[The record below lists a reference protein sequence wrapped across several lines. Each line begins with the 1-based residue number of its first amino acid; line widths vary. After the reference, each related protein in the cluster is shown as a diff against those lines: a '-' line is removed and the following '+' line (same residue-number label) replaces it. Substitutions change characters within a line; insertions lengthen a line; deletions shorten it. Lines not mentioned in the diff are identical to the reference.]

1 MAICTLTEKAIQ
13 QIDSICDEN
22 DAYAVCLD
30 LKGGGCAGFEYD
42 WITLDAAT
50 DIEKNDVVIGRF
62 VIRAASV
69 MYLIG
74 TEIDYVRN
82 LVGSNFD
89 IKNPNAESACGC
101 GVSIN
106 FDIDKLDNSL
116 AVAI

>member
-1 MAICTLTEKAIQ
+1 
-13 QIDSICDEN
+13 
-22 DAYAVCLD
+22 
-30 LKGGGCAGFEYD
+30 
-42 WITLDAAT
+42 
-50 DIEKNDVVIGRF
+50 
-62 VIRAASV
+62 